1 MSAKVIRDPSTLI
14 QIRDGSDRSVAQ
26 IKLFNP
32 DHIAVIEGLVEIVAP
47 DAVDAIMTL
56 IRAKASK
63 EFL

>member
-1 MSAKVIRDPSTLI
+1 MSVKVIREQSTLI
-14 QIRDGSDRSVAQ
+14 QIRDAGERSVAQ

-32 DHIAVIEGLVEIVAP
+32 DHIHVIEGLVEIVAP

-56 IRAKASK
+56 IKAKAAK

>member
-1 MSAKVIRDPSTLI
+1 MSVKVIRDPSTVI
-14 QIRDGSDRSVAQ
+14 QVRDAKERSVAQ

-32 DHIAVIEGLVEIVAP
+32 DHITVIEGLVEIVAP

-56 IRAKASK
+56 IRAKAAK